1 MRTCASNSADR
12 LVDIATSTSLRLL
25 ICILCFGRTMQAGF
39 AGSATWQLDP
49 ISGDWNTAANWMP
62 NTVPNGPSDTS
73 TFASSNMTEVA
84 LLPNVDVYCI
94 TFDPG
99 ARAFA
104 IPTPPSLRLRVS
116 GTGIT
121 NNSGVAQQ
129 FVLTAEDA
137 LFGDRGTM

>member
-62 NTVPNGPSDTS
+62 NTVPNGPSDTA
-73 TFASSNMTEVA
+73 TFATSHTTELPLSSS
-84 LLPNVDVYCI
+84 VDANGI
-94 TFDPG
+94 AFDPV
-99 ARAFA
+99 
-104 IPTPPSLRLRVS
+104 P
-116 GTGIT
+116 
-121 NNSGVAQQ
+121 
-129 FVLTAEDA
+129 
-137 LFGDRGTM
+137 